1 MVNRR
6 RSELQIMEEIL
17 DLTQKGAK
25 KTEILYQSNT
35 NFAQLEQYLE
45 LLMEKQLLRETQVQ
59 NHSGSNSQLYVTT
72 KKGMEFV
79 RDISRVYDYLK

>member
-17 DLTQKGAK
+17 DLTHNGAK

-35 NFAQLEQYLE
+35 NFAQLEQYLD
-45 LLMEKQLLRETQVQ
+45 LLIQKQLLKVTQVK
-59 NHSGSNSQLYVTT
+59 NHSGSSSRLYVTT
-72 KKGMEFV
+72 KKGSEFTK
-79 RDISRVYDYLK
+79 DINRVYSYLK